1 MRCVA
6 RSSCS
11 APSAKF
17 TEREFVQRG
26 KTGRRATRPR
36 CARTARTSKFR
47 SMAPLLAAPGS
58 ATGSAAFVFSRAGIG
73 PLSEV
78 LCVVSSAL
86 LLLGPALC
94 LLAAAVVCARRT
106 PAIAHRV
113 VIYCFQVLATVA
125 MAVLTGVSRRRNE
138 RENSGISDAA
148 ACCASVRVCVCVCVC
163 VRRVRLF
170 FLLFYGDRTG

>member
-1 MRCVA
+1 M
-6 RSSCS
+6 
-11 APSAKF
+11 
-17 TEREFVQRG
+17 T
-26 KTGRRATRPR
+26 
-36 CARTARTSKFR
+36 
-47 SMAPLLAAPGS
+47 PLLATPGS
-58 ATGSAAFVFSRAGIG
+58 ATGCAAFVFSRAGIG

-78 LCVVSSAL
+78 LCVVPSAL

-125 MAVLTGVSRRRNE
+125 MAVLTGVSRRRNG

-148 ACCASVRVCVCVCVC
+148 ACCASVRVCVCVCVRLRVFVCVVARACLGECVCAWVGVRVCVGLRVFVCVCAC
-163 VRRVRLF
+163 VRVHAVVR
-170 FLLFYGDRTG
+170 